1 MSTQRDKGNRYNSFV
16 DDYTVFDLEATDK
29 IITYAKIIE
38 MGAVRVRNGEIVD
51 SFQTLVNPRMP
62 IPTEV
67 SSITGITNDMVADAP
82 HIEEVLDSFIDFI
95 GDDILVGHN
104 ITTFDTNLLYDEL
117 MAYRGE
123 KLQND
128 YIDTLYISQR
138 GIDHNSIENYKLSS
152 ICDYFCVNREH
163 AHRALNDCIMTHDCY
178 QKLADLHESTGF
190 ALESCSRSGGGW
202 RSCYSEDTVA
212 LQTLQNLLKDITSD
226 DVLTREEIQLLTE
239 WVVANR
245 HLEGNYPF
253 DVVLESLRKV
263 LADRIVEPAEKEELL
278 SIFKELIEPVE
289 AATHNTITCLEG
301 QHCVITGDFNYG
313 SRKEVIAFIESNGG
327 IIDKSV
333 KKATNYVIVGEK
345 GSDAWSQGNYGNK
358 VKAALDYNANK
369 GCCIEIVKEA
379 DFFEEMRKCDE

>member
-29 IITYAKIIE
+29 IVTYAKIIE
-38 MGAVRVRNGEIVD
+38 IGAVRVRNGEIID
-51 SFQTLVNPRMP
+51 SFQTLVNPKMP

-82 HIEEVLDSFIDFI
+82 HIEEILDSFIEFI

-117 MAYRGE
+117 MAYCGK

-202 RSCYSEDTVA
+202 HSCYSEDTVA
-212 LQTLQNLLKDITSD
+212 LQTLQNILKDITSD

-253 DVVLESLRKV
+253 DVVLESLKKV

-289 AATHNTITCLEG
+289 TATHNTITCLEG

-313 SRKEVIAFIESNGG
+313 SRNEVMAFIESKGG